1 MTKLSE
7 WINNK
12 YNEWEKSQ
20 GKPQSYYSF
29 ARFLDV
35 PHSNLT
41 LWISGHALPEGDDV
55 AKLANR
61 LGMEVYDILV
71 KPRPSNELQNMNA
84 AFLRLPAALQE
95 RLNSAVLEAV
105 QILDQYH
112 LDAESVEGKQRVVRA
127 FEHWGFKIT
136 G

>member
-7 WINNK
+7 WLTK
-12 YNEWEKSQ
+12 QYNDWEKAQ

-41 LWISGHALPEGDDV
+41 LWISGHALPEGDDLV
-55 AKLANR
+55 KLANR
-61 LGMEVYDILV
+61 LGMEVYDILI
-71 KPRPSNELQNMNA
+71 KPRPSNELQEMNA
-84 AFLRLPAALQE
+84 AFLQLPVAFQNRLT
-95 RLNSAVLEAV
+95 SAILEAS
-105 QILDQYH
+105 QTLEHYH
-112 LDAESVEGKQRVVRA
+112 LDPESTEGKQRVVRA